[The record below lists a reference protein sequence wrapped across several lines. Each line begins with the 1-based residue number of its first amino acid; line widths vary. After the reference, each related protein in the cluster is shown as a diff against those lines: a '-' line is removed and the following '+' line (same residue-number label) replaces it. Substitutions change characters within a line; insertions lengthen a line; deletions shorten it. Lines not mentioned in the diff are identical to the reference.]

1 MHQSLG
7 VKRLV
12 DFNWLI
18 IGMLLIRSIASA
30 VVFVALLIRLANII
44 LGVLEQPS
52 LFLSEFLLGLPIEW
66 ISKPPR
72 PLLCATSKFLSD
84 LLLHL

>member
-1 MHQSLG
+1 
-7 VKRLV
+7 
-12 DFNWLI
+12 LI
-18 IGMLLIRSIASA
+18 ISRLLIRSIASA

-44 LGVLEQPS
+44 LGVLEQPP

-66 ISKPPR
+66 VSKSRR